1 MGAQQ
6 RAPEALWPGGAGQT
20 WSSREAIAAL
30 ATAGSEDRA
39 AGTRTHPQA
48 EPVGLVPPTV
58 VRLEGSLA
66 HESSPKAGA
75 ALGRPIRRE
84 DHRRSPRRLPW
95 AMTAPGRT
103 SPRYARPAEGV
114 KPADRP
120 GGTRLPRSGRNPV
133 DNVLPDPA
141 RQDYGRASNGTGEP
155 SYLCTGCGQLCGRAC
170 GRGPVRPVPP
180 PGVKWRLA
188 PAAARARTPRRPC
201 DGRRR

>member
-20 WSSREAIAAL
+20 CSSREAIAAL
-30 ATAGSEDRA
+30 ATASGEDRA

-48 EPVGLVPPTV
+48 ETVGLVPPTV

-114 KPADRP
+114 KPADPP
-120 GGTRLPRSGRNPV
+120 GGTRLPRSG
-133 DNVLPDPA
+133 
-141 RQDYGRASNGTGEP
+141 TK
-155 SYLCTGCGQLCGRAC
+155 AC
-170 GRGPVRPVPP
+170 GRHVAGPGRAGLRSDSERHGGAVILVHRLWTTLWTSVWTGTRPTRPT
-180 PGVKWRLA
+180 
-188 PAAARARTPRRPC
+188 ARGEVAHPRACCCPSSHSEETL
-201 DGRRR
+201 